1 MALNLEA
8 IELIRQL
15 KYRYFRAI
23 DTADMETLKGVFTE
37 DATVCYVGGT
47 YRFEAEGRDNIL
59 EALGY
64 AFHAE
69 AIAFHH
75 GNHPEIEVHSDTE
88 ASGRWYL
95 RDWFLDLR
103 RKITTDGA
111 SFYRDRYEGSGTT
124 WYADGTA
131 EVRRCSKGRPVGKGA
146 RWSAD
151 RTRAFECRHRRAS
164 TRTTTISRKGRRRTK
179 SHVFAFVVDVNSQI

>member
-59 EALGY
+59 QALEY

-75 GNHPEIEVHSDTE
+75 GNHPEIEVQSDTE
-88 ASGRWYL
+88 ATGLWYL

-103 RKITTDGA
+103 RNITTDGA
-111 SFYRDRYEGSGTT
+111 SFYRDRYVFRDGRWQIRHSGYERV
-124 WYADGTA
+124 WEIVE
-131 EVRRCSKGRPVGKGA
+131 EV
-146 RWSAD
+146 
-151 RTRAFECRHRRAS
+151 
-164 TRTTTISRKGRRRTK
+164 TRTPNITAHHLAKHGK
-179 SHVFAFVVDVNSQI
+179 KLPPDAE

>member
-1 MALNLEA
+1 MGLNLEA

-23 DTADMETLKGVFTE
+23 DTADMETLKEVFTE

-47 YRFEAEGRDNIL
+47 YRFEAEGRDKIL
-59 EALGY
+59 EALSY

-75 GNHPEIEVHSDTE
+75 GNHPEIEVHSDFE

-103 RKITTDGA
+103 RKKTTDGA
-111 SFYRDRYEGSGTT
+111 SFYKDKYVYKDGAWRIQHSGYERVWEIVEPVTHT
-124 WYADGTA
+124 PNITA
-131 EVRRCSKGRPVGKGA
+131 HYLAKHGKTLPEGM
-146 RWSAD
+146 
-151 RTRAFECRHRRAS
+151 E
-164 TRTTTISRKGRRRTK
+164 
-179 SHVFAFVVDVNSQI
+179 